1 MNVDLDDNKDNWEK
15 ELRLSIEQVE
25 QPLLIQREIES
36 YIHRV
41 QTWLDAKHGI
51 GNENIRL
58 KSK

>member
-1 MNVDLDDNKDNWEK
+1 MNVDLDEGKSWEK
-15 ELRLSIEQVE
+15 ELRLSIEQVQ

-36 YIHRV
+36 YINRV
-41 QTWLDAKHGI
+41 QTWLDAKNGI